1 MSASPI
7 FILAP
12 ARPMVRIATLIGRIR
27 RATTW
32 SKQAR
37 TFDVLPLARA
47 AACGLGA
54 LRFGA
59 AYVDIGDSAQPFL
72 VIEKSKFAGASDHLR
87 LGPRRRS
94 AASPIWPRF
103 WMRSDLSRRWRP
115 KVRDRRAI
123 GWRQS
128 RDGISRDRGAFHLA
142 EFAYRIGYRPLRAL
156 SRQPIKALGSN
167 GFLSKQ
173 TAPAAAAFASSPGSA
188 RAVIMMTGTL
198 ESRAESSRLRS
209 NPLMPGM

>member
-59 AYVDIGDSAQPFL
+59 AYVGIGDSAQPFL
-72 VIEKSKFAGASDHLR
+72 VIEKSKFAAHRIICASVLDGEARRALFGQGFGCGPISRGVGAQKSVIAAPSAGVKVATESLAIGALSIWRSLHIASAIGRLEPYRDSRLKR
-87 LGPRRRS
+87 LGR
-94 AASPIWPRF
+94 
-103 WMRSDLSRRWRP
+103 M
-115 KVRDRRAI
+115 
-123 GWRQS
+123 
-128 RDGISRDRGAFHLA
+128 AF
-142 EFAYRIGYRPLRAL
+142 
-156 SRQPIKALGSN
+156 
-167 GFLSKQ
+167 
-173 TAPAAAAFASSPGSA
+173 
-188 RAVIMMTGTL
+188 
-198 ESRAESSRLRS
+198 
-209 NPLMPGM
+209 